1 MFAVGVTASVTS
13 FPNRVVPFPKTQEIH
28 HRTAPFV
35 MVRAFSWW
43 ISCVFV
49 RGDGCLP
56 GASEADAGPA
66 TNVHGSYETASVVL
80 SHLASGTVA
89 LATISTVAGI
99 LTRAAITASI
109 ALLARRMLQGRA
121 FWRLLSRTV
130 TIAGRCRRS
139 ADCSPRAW
147 GLLSAWAAVDQL
159 NGAQH
164 TGFWLIVSTTDG
176 TSRGIGALLMPVDL
190 AFEHRAAARLHRE
203 ARLVGDA
210 DSGTRCRLDELLEE
224 RGMTLTRLAELV
236 GVSIVN
242 LSVLKND
249 RARHP
254 VFDAAR
260 DLRRTRV
267 RGRRA
272 ARARAALRGA
282 KKRFGPTWNNTLA
295 PLTADG

>member
-1 MFAVGVTASVTS
+1 M
-13 FPNRVVPFPKTQEIH
+13 
-28 HRTAPFV
+28 
-35 MVRAFSWW
+35 
-43 ISCVFV
+43 
-49 RGDGCLP
+49 
-56 GASEADAGPA
+56 
-66 TNVHGSYETASVVL
+66 
-80 SHLASGTVA
+80 GT
-89 LATISTVAGI
+89 I
-99 LTRAAITASI
+99 
-109 ALLARRMLQGRA
+109 
-121 FWRLLSRTV
+121 
-130 TIAGRCRRS
+130 
-139 ADCSPRAW
+139 
-147 GLLSAWAAVDQL
+147 
-159 NGAQH
+159 
-164 TGFWLIVSTTDG
+164 DG
-176 TSRGIGALLMPVDL
+176 TSRGIGALLTPVDL
-190 AFEHRAAARLHRE
+190 AFECRAVAPLHRE

-224 RGMTLTRLAELV
+224 RGMTLTRVAELV

-295 PLTADG
+295 PLTADRCRMTEVRN